1 MLRRGLTGLA
11 VALAVVGVA
20 LAEDTRGTVVKV
32 EDGSITIRTG
42 GGFGRGKGKGGE
54 APKAEEKTFKVSRDV
69 KVTRSAGKDKEA
81 VSLTLEELK
90 VAAKVTTVTVTVSHD
105 GDNVTEL
112 KVGGGG
118 FAGGRGKGK
127 GKGKDKKD
135 DK

>member
-1 MLRRGLTGLA
+1 MLRRSLAVLA
-11 VALAVVGVA
+11 VALAVVGVG
-20 LAEDTRGTVVKV
+20 LAEDTRGTVLKV

-42 GGFGRGKGKGGE
+42 GGFARGKGKGGE
-54 APKAEEKTFKVSRDV
+54 APKAEEKTFKVSKDV
-69 KVTRSAGKDKEA
+69 KVTRTAGKDREA

-90 VAAKVTTVTVTVSHD
+90 VAAKVTTVAVTVSHD

-118 FAGGRGKGK
+118 FGGAGGRGK